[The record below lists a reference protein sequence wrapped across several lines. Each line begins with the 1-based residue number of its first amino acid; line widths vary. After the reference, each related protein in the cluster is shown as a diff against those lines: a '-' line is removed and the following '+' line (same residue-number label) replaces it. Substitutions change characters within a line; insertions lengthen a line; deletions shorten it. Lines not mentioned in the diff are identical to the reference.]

1 MFFKRHQ
8 SELNDLQHTITEQN
22 GLLEAINRSM
32 AVIEFDLDGVVLK
45 ANDNFLK
52 TMGYRAEQVIGQPHR
67 LFCTPEFGRSAQYTE
82 LWSRLK
88 NGQFQSGTFERI
100 NSQGQPIWLEANY
113 NPIKDASGRVVKV
126 VKFAMNVTTKVQQE
140 SEANAKLQAI
150 DRAMAVI
157 EFDLDGGILTANQNF
172 LTRMGYTL
180 AELKGKHHRLFCR
193 AELVNSSA
201 YEDFWRRLNQGELFQ
216 GQFERVDKR
225 GQSIWLEANYN
236 PVYDAAGRLCKVVK
250 FATDV
255 TARVEQHEHD
265 ARSASAAYHI
275 SVETRKVA
283 EQGTQVIQQAASE
296 MREIADDIAQS
307 STLIAQLGE
316 RSEQITAIVNTIRA
330 IADQTNLLA
339 LNAAIE
345 AARAGDQGRG
355 FAVVADEV
363 RNLAHRT
370 QESAEEIHKMITSLQ
385 VGSREAVTTMN
396 ASQASSEESVEVAN
410 QAGLRLVSVTQ
421 RIGEIDGMNQSVAAA
436 TEEQTAVVETLNVDV
451 NQINLLNQQSVAN
464 LNETLK
470 DCDALSQQANR
481 LKQLVDSFKI

>member
-1 MFFKRHQ
+1 MFFNRQK
-8 SELNDLQHTITEQN
+8 SIIDDLQRTLTEQS
-22 GLLEAINRSM
+22 GLLDAINRSM
-32 AVIEFDLDGVVLK
+32 AVIEFDLEGVVMR

-52 TMGYRAEQVIGQPHR
+52 TMGYTAEQAVGQPHKR
-67 LFCTPEFGRSAQYTE
+67 FCTPEFGRSAQYTE

-100 NSQGQPIWLEANY
+100 NSQGQPIWLEASY
-113 NPIKDASGRVVKV
+113 NPIKDAAGRVVKV
-126 VKFAMNVTTKVQQE
+126 VKYAMDVTAKVQQE

-157 EFDLDGGILTANQNF
+157 EFDLEGNVLTANQNF

-180 AELKGKHHRLFCR
+180 AELKGKHHRLFCTS
-193 AELVNSSA
+193 ELVNSGA
-201 YEDFWRRLNQGELFQ
+201 YQDFWRRLNQGELFH
-216 GQFERVDKR
+216 GQFERVDKH
-225 GQSIWLEANYN
+225 GQIVWLEANYN

-250 FATDV
+250 FASDV
-255 TARVEQHEHD
+255 TARVVQHEQD

-275 SVETRKVA
+275 SVATRKVA

-296 MREIADDIAQS
+296 MREIAEDIAQS

-345 AARAGDQGRG
+345 AARAGEQGRG

-363 RNLAHRT
+363 RLLAGRT
-370 QESAEEIHKMITSLQ
+370 SGSTAEISNMIGLIQSET
-385 VGSREAVTTMN
+385 R
-396 ASQASSEESVEVAN
+396 QAIKSMEGTRGRAAEGVELAN
-410 QAGLRLVSVTQ
+410 QAGTVILQIRDGASEAVEAVS
-421 RIGEIDGMNQSVAAA
+421 MF
-436 TEEQTAVVETLNVDV
+436 
-451 NQINLLNQQSVAN
+451 AN
-464 LNETLK
+464 ER
-470 DCDALSQQANR
+470 APG
-481 LKQLVDSFKI
+481 

>member
-1 MFFKRHQ
+1 MFFNRHK
-8 SELNDLQHTITEQN
+8 SVIDDLQRTLTEQA
-22 GLLEAINRSM
+22 GLLDAINRSM
-32 AVIEFDLDGVVLK
+32 AVIEFDLDGVVLR

-52 TMGYRAEQVIGQPHR
+52 TMGYTAEQAIGQPHR
-67 LFCTPEFGRSAQYTE
+67 RFCTPEFGRSAQYTD

-88 NGQFQSGTFERI
+88 NGQFQSGTFERVDGK
-100 NSQGQPIWLEANY
+100 GQPIWLEASY

-126 VKFAMNVTTKVQQE
+126 VKYAMDVTAKVQQE

-157 EFDLDGGILTANQNF
+157 EFNLDGSILTANQNF

-180 AELKGKHHRLFCR
+180 AELKGKHHRLFCTP
-193 AELVNSSA
+193 ALVNSSA

-225 GQSIWLEANYN
+225 GQTVWLEANYN

-250 FATDV
+250 FASDV
-255 TARVEQHEHD
+255 TTRVEQHEQD

-275 SVETRKVA
+275 SVATRKVA

-296 MREIADDIAQS
+296 MREIAEDIAES

-345 AARAGDQGRG
+345 AARAGEQGRG

-363 RNLAHRT
+363 RQLAART
-370 QESAEEIHKMITSLQ
+370 SGSTAEISSMIGLIQNET
-385 VGSREAVTTMN
+385 R
-396 ASQASSEESVEVAN
+396 QAIKSMEGTRGRAAEGVELAN
-410 QAGLRLVSVTQ
+410 QAGTVILQIRDGASEAVDAVS
-421 RIGEIDGMNQSVAAA
+421 MF
-436 TEEQTAVVETLNVDV
+436 
-451 NQINLLNQQSVAN
+451 AN
-464 LNETLK
+464 E
-470 DCDALSQQANR
+470 R
-481 LKQLVDSFKI
+481 VPG

>member
-32 AVIEFDLDGVVLK
+32 AVIEFDLEGVVLK

-100 NSQGQPIWLEANY
+100 NSQGQPVWLEANY

-157 EFDLDGGILTANQNF
+157 EFDLNGGILTANQNF

-225 GQSIWLEANYN
+225 GQSVWLEANYN

-363 RNLAHRT
+363 RQLAART
-370 QESAEEIHKMITSLQ
+370 SGSTAEISNMIGLIQSETRQAIKSMEGTRGRAAQGVELADQAGSVILQ
-385 VGSREAVTTMN
+385 IRDGASEAV
-396 ASQASSEESVEVAN
+396 QAVSMFAN
-410 QAGLRLVSVTQ
+410 ERAPG
-421 RIGEIDGMNQSVAAA
+421 
-436 TEEQTAVVETLNVDV
+436 
-451 NQINLLNQQSVAN
+451 
-464 LNETLK
+464 
-470 DCDALSQQANR
+470 
-481 LKQLVDSFKI
+481 

>member
-8 SELNDLQHTITEQN
+8 SALNDLQHTITEQN
-22 GLLEAINRSM
+22 GLLEAIDRSM
-32 AVIEFDLDGVVLK
+32 AVIEFDLDGVVLT

-52 TMGYRAEQVIGQPHR
+52 TTGYRADQVIGQPHR

-88 NGQFQSGTFERI
+88 NGQFQSGTFERV

-126 VKFAMNVTTKVQQE
+126 VKYAMDVTTKVQQE

-157 EFDLDGGILTANQNF
+157 EFDLEGGILTANQNF

-193 AELVNSSA
+193 ADLVNSSA

-225 GQSIWLEANYN
+225 GQTVWLEANYN
-236 PVYDAAGRLCKVVK
+236 PVYDASGRLCKVVK

-255 TARVEQHEHD
+255 TARVEQHEQD

-363 RNLAHRT
+363 RQLAART
-370 QESAEEIHKMITSLQ
+370 SGSTAEISNMIGLIQSETRQAIKSMEGTRGRAAQGVELADQAGSVILQ
-385 VGSREAVTTMN
+385 IRDGASEAV
-396 ASQASSEESVEVAN
+396 QAVSMFAN
-410 QAGLRLVSVTQ
+410 ERAPG
-421 RIGEIDGMNQSVAAA
+421 
-436 TEEQTAVVETLNVDV
+436 
-451 NQINLLNQQSVAN
+451 
-464 LNETLK
+464 
-470 DCDALSQQANR
+470 
-481 LKQLVDSFKI
+481 

>member
-8 SELNDLQHTITEQN
+8 AELNDLQHTITEQN

-32 AVIEFDLDGVVLK
+32 AVIEFDLEGVVLK

-88 NGQFQSGTFERI
+88 NGRFQSGTFERI
-100 NSQGQPIWLEANY
+100 NSQGQPVWLEANY

-157 EFDLDGGILTANQNF
+157 EFDLNGGILTANQNF

-363 RNLAHRT
+363 RQLAART
-370 QESAEEIHKMITSLQ
+370 SGSTAEISSMIGLIQSETRQAIKSMEGTRGRAAQGVELADQAGSVILQ
-385 VGSREAVTTMN
+385 IRDGASEAV
-396 ASQASSEESVEVAN
+396 QAVSMFAN
-410 QAGLRLVSVTQ
+410 ERAPG
-421 RIGEIDGMNQSVAAA
+421 
-436 TEEQTAVVETLNVDV
+436 
-451 NQINLLNQQSVAN
+451 
-464 LNETLK
+464 
-470 DCDALSQQANR
+470 
-481 LKQLVDSFKI
+481 

>member
-1 MFFKRHQ
+1 MFFNRHKAVVD
-8 SELNDLQHTITEQN
+8 DLQRTLTEQA

-32 AVIEFDLDGVVLK
+32 AVIEFDLDGVVLR

-52 TMGYRAEQVIGQPHR
+52 TMNYTAEQAIGQPHR
-67 LFCTPEFGRSAQYTE
+67 RFCTPEFGRSAQYTD

-88 NGQFQSGTFERI
+88 NGQFQSGTFERVDGK
-100 NSQGQPIWLEANY
+100 GQPIWLEASY

-126 VKFAMNVTTKVQQE
+126 VKYAMDVTAKVQRE

-157 EFDLDGGILTANQNF
+157 EFNLDGSILTANQNF

-180 AELKGKHHRLFCR
+180 AELKGKHHRLFCTP
-193 AELVNSSA
+193 ALVNSSA

-225 GQSIWLEANYN
+225 GQTVWLEANYN

-250 FATDV
+250 FASDV
-255 TARVEQHEHD
+255 TARVEQHEQD

-275 SVETRKVA
+275 SVATRKVA

-296 MREIADDIAQS
+296 MREIAEDIAES

-316 RSEQITAIVNTIRA
+316 RSEQITAIVNTIRS

-345 AARAGDQGRG
+345 AARAGEQGRG

-363 RNLAHRT
+363 RLLAGRT
-370 QESAEEIHKMITSLQ
+370 SGSTAEISTMIGLIQSET
-385 VGSREAVTTMN
+385 R
-396 ASQASSEESVEVAN
+396 QAIKSMEGTRGRAAEGVELAN
-410 QAGLRLVSVTQ
+410 QAGTVILQIRDGASEAVDAVS
-421 RIGEIDGMNQSVAAA
+421 MF
-436 TEEQTAVVETLNVDV
+436 
-451 NQINLLNQQSVAN
+451 AN
-464 LNETLK
+464 E
-470 DCDALSQQANR
+470 R
-481 LKQLVDSFKI
+481 VPG